1 MFMFPVKDGEIELLG
16 HYCSYSTRPYFLRWR
31 LKFKSKVWCPGW
43 TLVYGSASESS
54 SVSNSIQNAI
64 INFIQKAYQEGVITE
79 EDAKPWLQGTIDRCK
94 DAHVAAKRARW
105 PYSLNWR
112 SRIVQITGPVP
123 VLWCNRPI
131 TKGF

>member
-1 MFMFPVKDGEIELLG
+1 MTNLRTPWTHWLTLLLLMATSMMLLSAQEMEDQDNYASDIFSNIFNSLVKDGEIELLG

-64 INFIQKAYQEGVITE
+64 INFIQKAYQDGVITE
-79 EDAKPWLQGTIDRCK
+79 EDAKPWLQGS
-94 DAHVAAKRARW
+94 H
-105 PYSLNWR
+105 
-112 SRIVQITGPVP
+112 
-123 VLWCNRPI
+123 
-131 TKGF
+131 